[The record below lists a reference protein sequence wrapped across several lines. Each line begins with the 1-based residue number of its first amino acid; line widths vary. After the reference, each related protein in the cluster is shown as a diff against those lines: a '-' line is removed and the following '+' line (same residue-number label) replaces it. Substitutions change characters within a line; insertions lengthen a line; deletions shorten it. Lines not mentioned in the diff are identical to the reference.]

1 MKAKTVEQFVI
12 IQHIQNHFNMNAIS
26 LNLIDNSTVQVI
38 DRAGV
43 KLDFICVDECV
54 RCRWPED
61 REEYVL

>member
-43 KLDFICVDECV
+43 KLDFVCVEGCV
-54 RCRWPED
+54 RCRWTED
-61 REEYVL
+61 YEGYVL

>member
-26 LNLIDNSTVQVI
+26 LSLIDNSTVQVI

-43 KLDFICVDECV
+43 KLDFVCVEGSV
-54 RCRWPED
+54 RCRWTED
-61 REEYVL
+61 YEGYVL